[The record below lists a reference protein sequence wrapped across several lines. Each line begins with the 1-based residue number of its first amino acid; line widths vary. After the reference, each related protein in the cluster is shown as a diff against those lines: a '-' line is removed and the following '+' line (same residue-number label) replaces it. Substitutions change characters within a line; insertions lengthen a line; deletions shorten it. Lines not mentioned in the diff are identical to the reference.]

1 MKIRQFTE
9 DQIIKLLQDGKKGE
23 RSVEDLCRDF
33 GCSTASYYAWKKKY
47 GDTNADEAKRLRRLE
62 KENARLLRIV
72 GQQRLEIDAMKDV
85 IGKSGNAHSETR
97 RGQAAGRGAH
107 QARTGLCSGGP
118 GQILLALSGKAASG
132 QRTPTADP

>member
-9 DQIIKLLQDGKKGE
+9 DQIIKLLQEGKKGE

-47 GDTNADEAKRLRRLE
+47 GDTNVDEARRLRQLE

-72 GQQRLEIDAMKDV
+72 GQQRLEIDAMRDV
-85 IGKSGNAHSETR
+85 IQKKR
-97 RGQAAGRGAH
+97 
-107 QARTGLCSGGP
+107 
-118 GQILLALSGKAASG
+118 
-132 QRTPTADP
+132 